1 MIVKKENKW
10 LVMDSSGKKVLG
22 THYSKEEAKDQL
34 AAIEISKKRK
44 SMEESPNLL
53 NNSMN
58 NLTEYYKNI
67 CEELKNQIVI
77 LEKKVKEE
85 KEKKHKKGDKKADK
99 DYDGDG
105 EVESD
110 SEEYLGS
117 RSNAIKKAIAKKKG
131 KELLE
136 WSPAQLERIRR
147 GEILDPCDSDF
158 PPARCRDG
166 GSFGKSLGKRL
177 LPVYDPTQYLLKNK
191 SPSNLDAMR
200 KKAEEIGGVPMPD
213 KSSFELDAMRRKGEE
228 IGGVPVPAGT
238 RPAGTRPAK
247 TRPAGISTTD
257 IIKNMFTTSGGRY
270 GLLAGKKLIDADLRW
285 DSLDAPP
292 EDLIRLQQRQKE
304 LRQQRG
310 IDTDVFS
317 GSGSE
322 EKTPLGKVS
331 PKMDRMKSGG
341 GVSDLFNRTNF
352 EGGVSDLVNR
362 TNSGGGVSDLL
373 NRAQSM
379 TQDIGSSDF
388 SQQLQKG
395 MRKKS
400 FSGLASEILSHVKT
414 GKSMNLGEEVIKQ
427 DDEDLKVKNAMKAIS
442 GNFTLSAP
450 SVRENGFELKSSLV
464 EQTMRRLNKD
474 K

>member
-67 CEELKNQIVI
+67 CEELKNQIII

-85 KEKKHKKGDKKADK
+85 KEKKHKKSDKKADK

-117 RSNAIKKAIAKKKG
+117 RSNAIKKAIAKREG
-131 KELLE
+131 KNLKEDFNLLDGRFDLELGRVV
-136 WSPAQLERIRR
+136 SSANPYPNRADGIRYGGRRMPTYDPLQYR
-147 GEILDPCDSDF
+147 GINPKTGKPFESLLSM
-158 PPARCRDG
+158 
-166 GSFGKSLGKRL
+166 GKS
-177 LPVYDPTQYLLKNK
+177 
-191 SPSNLDAMR
+191 
-200 KKAEEIGGVPMPD
+200 
-213 KSSFELDAMRRKGEE
+213 SSELDAMRRKGEE
-228 IGGVPVPAGT
+228 IGGVPMPDKSSSELDAMRRKGEEIGGVPAPAGT
-238 RPAGTRPAK
+238 RPAGS
-247 TRPAGISTTD
+247 STTD
-257 IIKNMFTTSGGRY
+257 IINNMFTTSGSRY
-270 GLLAGKKLIDADLRW
+270 RLPPGKKLIDADLRW

-310 IDTDVFS
+310 LDTDIFS
-317 GSGSE
+317 GSGSG

-341 GVSDLFNRTNF
+341 GVSDLF
-352 EGGVSDLVNR
+352 DR

-379 TQDIGSSDF
+379 SQDIGGSDF

-400 FSGLASEILSHVKT
+400 LSGLASEVLSHVTT
-414 GKSMNLGEEVIKQ
+414 GKSMKLGEEVIKQ

-442 GNFTLSAP
+442 GNSTLSAP
-450 SVRENGFELKSSLV
+450 SVRDNGFELKSSLI
-464 EQTMRRLNKD
+464 EQTIKRLSKD